1 MTLKSA
7 QKTIVDVEQAS
18 EVMTQNA
25 IILDVRTPAEFQ
37 SKYIPG
43 SHNIP
48 LDQLPAYTN
57 EIVKLAGNTPVLLIC
72 QSGTRASKAA
82 EILHTT
88 SLSSIALLDGG
99 IAAWEAAGKPYKRGG
114 QKWSLERQ
122 VRGVAGTLVLL
133 GALGGL
139 FAWKPLTWISALIG
153 GGLAYSAASNACGM
167 ALLLSKLPYNQGAVC
182 NVRETLNNMAQVAQ

>member
-1 MTLKSA
+1 MTLKSTH
-7 QKTIVDVEQAS
+7 KTIIDVEQAS

-37 SKYIPG
+37 SKYILG
-43 SHNIP
+43 SRNIP

-57 EIVKLAGNTPVLLIC
+57 EIAELAGNTPVLLIC
-72 QSGTRASKAA
+72 QSGTRAKKAA
-82 EILHTT
+82 EILQTT

-99 IAAWEAAGKPYKRGG
+99 IAAWEAAGKPYKRGK

-133 GALGGL
+133 GTLGGL
-139 FAWKPLTWISALIG
+139 FVWKPLTWISVLIG
-153 GGLAYSAASNACGM
+153 GGLAYSAASNTCGM

-182 NVRETLNNMAQVAQ
+182 NVRETLNDIAQAAQ

>member
-1 MTLKSA
+1 MRKSFA
-7 QKTIVDVEQAS
+7 CFRARLVDFVNRIKDRSDAKVVSKEIPQLAYGRLA
-18 EVMTQNA
+18 TQFRRDLFA
-25 IILDVRTPAEFQ
+25 ARPVTVGLGRT
-37 SKYIPG
+37 S
-43 SHNIP
+43 S
-48 LDQLPAYTN
+48 T
-57 EIVKLAGNTPVLLIC
+57 LIC
-72 QSGTRASKAA
+72 QSGRRASNAA
-82 EILHTT
+82 EILQTT

-99 IAAWEAAGKPYKRGG
+99 IAAWEAAGKPYKRGK

-153 GGLAYSAASNACGM
+153 GGLAYSAASNTCGM

-182 NVRETLNNMAQVAQ
+182 NVRETLNNMEQAAQ